1 LSWNSRRR
9 ARVYATANS
18 RHIHHWAKVLQ
29 VRIAEHEQGNGARL
43 MAVIVAAG
51 IGWEVVRTWPEA
63 TREYERRLKG
73 QGGLSRHCP
82 ICRATGIY
90 HR

>member
-1 LSWNSRRR
+1 VHFQQPYKHAKHYLG
-9 ARVYATANS
+9 
-18 RHIHHWAKVLQ
+18 WAKVLR
-29 VRIAEHEQGNGARL
+29 VRIAEHQQGTGARL

-51 IGWEVVRTWPEA
+51 IGWEVVRTWPGA
-63 TREYERRLKG
+63 TREHERRLKR

-82 ICRATGIY
+82 ICRATGSY